1 VTPELQ
7 NKLNKYALINRKYQ
21 LFDKTQ
27 FLSTFSKIETEY
39 LAKAWQYGSDEIQ
52 NKEIIKNANEL
63 PRKGKKEV
71 SNRLLK
77 FNSDTDDLFY
87 YLNSKFDVKELKL
100 DEEQIERRLR
110 NTLAKRHQKILEAEI
125 KKEERSRKIQ
135 EKVTEVKRKVI
146 SGVMMAIIPVL
157 IVGFLFGSR
166 IIDGFTPVD
175 VLTNRIYEREVY
187 EFSGSICRDGSTSH
201 SQGRGTCSWHDGVR
215 HKFYEGQHK
224 LTKQE
229 CRILAKER
237 SWID

>member
-7 NKLNKYALINRKYQ
+7 KKLNKYALINRKYQ

-27 FLSTFSKIETEY
+27 FLSTFSKIETEH
-39 LAKAWQYGSDEIQ
+39 LQEAWQYGSDEIQ
-52 NKEIIKNANEL
+52 NKEIIKNASEIS
-63 PRKGKKEV
+63 RKGKKVV
-71 SNRLLK
+71 SNRLLR
-77 FNSDTDDLFY
+77 FNSDSSDLFY

-110 NTLAKRHQKILEAEI
+110 NTLAKRHQKILKAKI
-125 KKEERSRKIQ
+125 KKEERSRKIH
-135 EKVTEVKRKVI
+135 
-146 SGVMMAIIPVL
+146 
-157 IVGFLFGSR
+157 
-166 IIDGFTPVD
+166 

-201 SQGRGTCSWHDGVR
+201 SQGRGTCSWHNGVR
-215 HKFYEGQHK
+215 YEFHKGQHK

-237 SWID
+237 SWIE